1 MIIFQHNS
9 LQSVSY
15 TIYFCYRKM
24 SGANMVQEELLYDE
38 LCLSVYNTNRYFH
51 RLYDRVLDQYDL
63 SYLQYMSLLIIH
75 QRDAL
80 KMMDIGTVLE
90 LSSNTLT
97 PVIDKLVQK
106 GWVLKVQSITDKRVK
121 VLAMA
126 DDKQQLFQ
134 KILGEIDDIRDVL
147 LQRSSRPLAD
157 VLRENQALNH
167 VLESM
172 LAEKEEK

>member
-1 MIIFQHNS
+1 
-9 LQSVSY
+9 
-15 TIYFCYRKM
+15 
-24 SGANMVQEELLYDE
+24 
-38 LCLSVYNTNRYFH
+38 
-51 RLYDRVLDQYDL
+51 LDQYDL

-80 KMMDIGTVLE
+80 KMMDIGMVLE

-106 GWVLKVQSITDKRVK
+106 GWILKVQSVTDKRVK